1 MLPIFENAAAFF
13 VISGFIAALLIKSD
27 ISSGHPQ
34 KMKIMSSVWV
44 LSGLWGSWAALYAY
58 FRIGRIPAEAPRMN
72 VQMSSLDGMSMTPAR
87 PLWQR
92 AVLSTLHCG
101 AGCTLAD
108 IAGEWLTYFVPVSA
122 FGSYLAGQWIV
133 DYILALIFGAGFQ
146 YAAIRPME
154 SLSVFQTALKA
165 LKIDFISL
173 TAWQIGMYVFMA
185 VVIFGFGGGAA
196 PSKTG
201 WEFWFMMQLAMFCG
215 FAVSYPVNS
224 FLVKHG
230 IKKAMQV

>member
-1 MLPIFENAAAFF
+1 MHPVFENTAAFF

-34 KMKIMSSVWV
+34 KMKIMCPVWV

-58 FRIGRIPAEAPRMN
+58 FKIGRPVPGNPQMN
-72 VQMSSLDGMSMTPAR
+72 VQMSSMEGLDMTPVK

-101 AGCTLAD
+101 AGCALAD
-108 IAGEWLTYFVPVSA
+108 IAGEWFTYFIPVSA
-122 FGSYLAGQWIV
+122 FGRVLAGQWIL

-146 YAAIRPME
+146 YAVIRSME
-154 SLSVFQTALKA
+154 GMSPLQTAFKA
-165 LKIDFISL
+165 LKIDFLSL
-173 TAWQIGMYVFMA
+173 TAWQAGMYAFMA
-185 VVIFGFGGGAA
+185 LMIFGFGGGSV

-201 WEFWFMMQLAMFCG
+201 WEFWFIMQLAMFCG
-215 FAVSYPVNS
+215 FAVSYPVNRQ
-224 FLVKHG
+224 LVKRG
-230 IKKAMQV
+230 LKKTM

>member
-1 MLPIFENAAAFF
+1 MHPIFENAAAFF

-34 KMKIMSSVWV
+34 KMKIMCPVWV
-44 LSGLWGSWAALYAY
+44 LSGLWGNWAALYAY
-58 FRIGRIPAEAPRMN
+58 FKIGRIPAGNPQMN
-72 VQMSSLDGMSMTPAR
+72 VQMSSMEGMSMTPAR

-92 AVLSTLHCG
+92 VLLSTLHCG

-108 IAGEWLTYFVPVSA
+108 IAGKWFTYFVPVSA
-122 FGSYLAGQWIV
+122 FGSYLAGQWIL
-133 DYILALIFGAGFQ
+133 DYVLALIFGAGFQ

-154 SLSVFQTALKA
+154 SLSVFQTAIKA
-165 LKIDFISL
+165 LKIDFMSL
-173 TAWQIGMYVFMA
+173 TAWQIGMYGFMA

-215 FAVSYPVNS
+215 FAVSYPVNG
-224 FLVKHG
+224 FLVKYG
-230 IKKAMQV
+230 IKKAM

>member
-1 MLPIFENAAAFF
+1 MHPIFENAAAFF

-34 KMKIMSSVWV
+34 KMKIMCPVWV
-44 LSGLWGSWAALYAY
+44 LSGLWGNWAALYAY
-58 FRIGRIPAEAPRMN
+58 FKIGRIPAGNPQMN
-72 VQMSSLDGMSMTPAR
+72 VQMSSMEGMSMTPAR

-92 AVLSTLHCG
+92 VLLSTLHC
-101 AGCTLAD
+101 
-108 IAGEWLTYFVPVSA
+108 
-122 FGSYLAGQWIV
+122 
-133 DYILALIFGAGFQ
+133 GAGFQ

-154 SLSVFQTALKA
+154 SLSVFQTAIKA
-165 LKIDFISL
+165 LKIDFMSL
-173 TAWQIGMYVFMA
+173 TAWQIGMYGFMA

-215 FAVSYPVNS
+215 FAVSYPVNG
-224 FLVKHG
+224 FLVKYG
-230 IKKAMQV
+230 IKKAM